1 MPPKSALNSNKNKK
15 SASEPCVSHRTDAG
29 SASTLDPEAKDRF
42 ELELCWCIQQM
53 EASLA
58 GGKLQ
63 EKQVQELSK
72 QLHSLKSNTAP
83 LVKKRQIMRNTLGDY
98 REKMAEDERK
108 FSKTVSAVKFTDSTS
123 LEKKSIFIK
132 KAAGY
137 STQNSNR
144 QTDDHRTENTLQ
156 STEQTVCNSNKTESP
171 FKFNF

>member
-1 MPPKSALNSNKNKK
+1 MSHLFQNSKRNKK
-15 SASEPCVSHRTDAG
+15 SVSESCVPRTDA
-29 SASTLDPEAKDRF
+29 SNASVLDPEAKDRF

-108 FSKTVSAVKFTDSTS
+108 FSKTVSVVKFTGSTS

-132 KAAGY
+132 KAAGC

-144 QTDDHRTENTLQ
+144 QTDDHRTQNTLQ
-156 STEQTVCNSNKTESP
+156 STEAVCNSNKTESSP